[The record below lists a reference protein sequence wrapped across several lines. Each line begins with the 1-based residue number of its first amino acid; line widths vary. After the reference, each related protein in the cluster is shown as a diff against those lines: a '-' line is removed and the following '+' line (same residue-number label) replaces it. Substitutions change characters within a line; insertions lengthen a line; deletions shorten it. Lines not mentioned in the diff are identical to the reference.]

1 MRRREPNSRVCGLEH
16 RYWTDK
22 AKEAPYEKP
31 NKRAATLLL
40 DPAELASAQAV
51 APRWRYTGNLNT
63 PPRPDGGEWG
73 NSVLLA
79 PHYQTAAAASKRE
92 GLVAKM

>member
-51 APRWRYTGNLNT
+51 APSWRYTGNLNT
-63 PPRPDGGEWG
+63 PRG
-73 NSVLLA
+73 
-79 PHYQTAAAASKRE
+79 QTAGSGVIVCCWRPTTRRPQLLQNGKV
-92 GLVAKM
+92 L